1 MAHDTTSNPVTLDID
16 LVTPFTDFIENL
28 QTFIPLTQ
36 TTSVSNGSVTTNIG
50 GRTWQTVTDFT
61 DTTNSLGVDPNSVP
75 INNTSQVR
83 KSLSFNCIPSK
94 GLGLEEDLTEFKL

>member
-1 MAHDTTSNPVTLDID
+1 MKWNIDYYNYGGSKNSAPSIQFHSPLHKMNHHIYVPLNMDKLSPEFNYNTFSIPYEPGTLI
-16 LVTPFTDFIENL
+16 LFPSWL
-28 QTFIPLTQ
+28 PH
-36 TTSVSNGSVTTNIG
+36 
-50 GRTWQTVTDFT
+50 
-61 DTTNSLGVDPNSVP
+61 SVP